1 MKGFDVSGL
10 KGNYLKPLAKD
21 DLERIHFGSLEV
33 LEQTGIKVYEPE
45 TLRILERGGCEVE
58 RDKGIVKLPQ
68 YLVTES
74 ISKAPSV
81 VTLCGRN
88 KKFDVRIGDGKV
100 HIGISGSMLY
110 IYDLATGE
118 RRKAVTE
125 DTKDLTRVAD
135 ALSNIH
141 QVGIPLCIPSD
152 VSEKFIDIYGAAA
165 AIGNTEKNMYTV
177 VYNEDL
183 IDFVLEM
190 LIVVA
195 GGEEELIKRPLASC
209 LSQPV
214 SPLMQ
219 IETQTKLLRAYAE
232 KGLPVLVCSNPTA
245 GLTSPVSLA
254 GQLVLANADSLSSL
268 VIAQLINPKTPIILG
283 TALSTPEMR
292 TGNSLMGSVE
302 SGIGAAAFVRLAKFY
317 DLPVLTASG
326 VDSKIPD
333 AQAAIERLVTTMP
346 AMLAGADLIHHI
358 TIDTELTASYEQMV
372 IDDEIFGMMERFL
385 SGIEVTD
392 ETLAVDLI
400 KEVGPG
406 GAYIGRRHTLNHF
419 EKEHYIPRI
428 FYRKSYD
435 SWYHSGSKD
444 IRQRAKEKVQE
455 ILEKHQPEPLEKTTQ
470 EKIAQIIKK
479 AEKDSRSP
487 NLL

>member
-10 KGNYLKPLAKD
+10 KGNNLRLLTKD
-21 DLERIHFGSLEV
+21 DLKRIHLGSIEV
-33 LEQTGIKVYEPE
+33 LKRKGIKVYELE
-45 TLRILERGGCEVE
+45 TLRILERGGCEVD
-58 RDKGIVKLPQ
+58 RDRGIVKLPQ
-68 YLVTES
+68 YLVKEC
-74 ISKAPSV
+74 IRKVPSV

-88 KKFDVRIGDGKV
+88 KKFDLRIGDGKV

-110 IYDLATGE
+110 VYDLATGE

-125 DTKDLTRVAD
+125 DIKDLTKVAD
-135 ALSNIH
+135 ALSSIH
-141 QVGIPLCIPSD
+141 QVGVPLCIPSD
-152 VSEKFIDIYGAAA
+152 VSEKFIDIYGVAA

-177 VYNEDL
+177 VYNENL
-183 IDFVLEM
+183 IDYVLEM

-195 GGEEELIKRPLASC
+195 GGEEELMKRPLACC

-219 IETQTKLLRAYAE
+219 IKTQTKLLRAYAE
-232 KGLPVLVCSNPTA
+232 KGLPIIICSNPTA
-245 GLTSPVSLA
+245 GFTSPVSLA
-254 GQLVLANADSLSSL
+254 GQLVLANAESLSSL
-268 VIAQLINPKTPIILG
+268 VIAQLINPKTPIIFG

-292 TGNSLMGSVE
+292 IGNNLMGSVE
-302 SGIGAAAFVRLAKFY
+302 SGIGAAAFVQLAKFY
-317 DLPVLTASG
+317 DLPVLATSG

-333 AQAAIERLVTTMP
+333 AQAAIERIMTMMP
-346 AMLAGADLIHHI
+346 AMLAGVDLIHHI

-372 IDDEIFGMMERFL
+372 IDDEIFGMMKRFL
-385 SGIEVTD
+385 RGIEVTD

-406 GAYIGRRHTLNHF
+406 GAYISRRHTLYHF

-435 SWYHSGSKD
+435 SWYRSGSKD

-455 ILEKHQPEPLEKTTQ
+455 ILEKHQPEPLEKTTR

-479 AEKDSRSP
+479 AEKDSRNR